1 MQDKER
7 VFGLD
12 LMRAMAILFVLLSH
26 TVFLLPFSKETQNL
40 VFQYCGFFGVEL
52 FFVLS
57 GYLVGKILIKLFNER
72 SAEFDTVR
80 YFWIRRWFR
89 TLPAYYLAL
98 FLSAIVYYFS
108 HKQVVF
114 TEPYNFLY
122 LVFLQN
128 FVSPHP
134 VFFSLAWSLSVEE
147 WFYFLLPLW
156 FIFFH
161 WIFSSNK
168 KYQFCVIISFLLLI
182 IILRIIVVYVSNP
195 EWDSSIRRLTPLR
208 LDALIT
214 GVLSGFIHLYF
225 KDHWIRY
232 TKLCLVTGIVLFIAA
247 SVYFCFKQMNVGLPG
262 DFFWK
267 TFYFNVVSFAIAFI
281 LPYLTKIRKGSDRFF
296 VKAITHISLVSYS
309 LYLTHVIVMFV
320 IITLMNKI
328 SVDGLNG
335 LKFISCWF
343 FCILG
348 ATVLYRVFELP
359 MTNLREKFGE
369 RKQ

>member
-7 VFGLD
+7 IFGLD

-122 LVFLQN
+122 LVFFAKLR
-128 FVSPHP
+128 VPTP
-134 VFFSLAWSLSVEE
+134 CFF
-147 WFYFLLPLW
+147 
-156 FIFFH
+156 
-161 WIFSSNK
+161 
-168 KYQFCVIISFLLLI
+168 
-182 IILRIIVVYVSNP
+182 
-195 EWDSSIRRLTPLR
+195 
-208 LDALIT
+208 
-214 GVLSGFIHLYF
+214 
-225 KDHWIRY
+225 
-232 TKLCLVTGIVLFIAA
+232 
-247 SVYFCFKQMNVGLPG
+247 
-262 DFFWK
+262 
-267 TFYFNVVSFAIAFI
+267 
-281 LPYLTKIRKGSDRFF
+281 
-296 VKAITHISLVSYS
+296 
-309 LYLTHVIVMFV
+309 
-320 IITLMNKI
+320 
-328 SVDGLNG
+328 
-335 LKFISCWF
+335 FISM
-343 FCILG
+343 
-348 ATVLYRVFELP
+348 ES
-359 MTNLREKFGE
+359 
-369 RKQ
+369 

>member
-7 VFGLD
+7 IFGLD
-12 LMRAMAILFVLLSH
+12 LMRATAILFVLFSH
-26 TVFLLPFSKETQNL
+26 TVFLLPFSTEIQNL

-57 GYLVGKILIKLFNER
+57 GYLVGKILIKMLNER
-72 SAEFDTVR
+72 YAGLDTVR
-80 YFWIRRWFR
+80 YFWTRRWFR
-89 TLPAYYLAL
+89 TLPTYYLAFL
-98 FLSAIVYYFS
+98 LSAIVYYFS
-108 HKQVVF
+108 YKQFVF

-161 WIFSSNK
+161 WIFSSSKK
-168 KYQFCVIISFLLLI
+168 KYQLGAIISFLLLI
-182 IILRIIVVYVSNP
+182 IILRIIVVYISNP
-195 EWDSSIRRLTPLR
+195 EWDSYIRRLTPLR

-214 GVLSGFIHLYF
+214 GVLSGFIHVYF

-232 TKLCLVTGIVLFIAA
+232 TKLSLVIGIMLLIAA
-247 SVYFCFKQMNVGLPG
+247 SVYFCCKQMNADLPG
-262 DFFWK
+262 NFFWK

-281 LPYLTKIRKGSDRFF
+281 LPYLTKVKEPDRFF
-296 VKAITHISLVSYS
+296 SKAITFISLVSYS
-309 LYLTHVIVMFV
+309 LYLTHVLVMFI

-343 FCILG
+343 FCVLG
-348 ATVLYRVFELP
+348 ATILYRVFELP